1 MKQVTVFCV
10 VVVMWMVSGAS
21 ANVEVFEIC
30 TGSAKQQNPSLDGR
44 YTVWQDDRSGATNQ
58 DIYAYDLQTEHEF
71 AVCTAPGRQRYPSIS
86 GDLIVW
92 QDDRNGKWDIYGYDL
107 SVEQPQDR
115 EFVISEH
122 PHNQEYPAVS
132 GRFVIWGDRRNGTLD
147 LYGYD
152 LMDQV
157 EFEIASHP
165 TVSLMQ
171 PDIDGDWVVWYDDR
185 SGLYQVYACRLE
197 FPIPDGGFEVLH
209 VSPSDNAQG
218 FPSVSGDRVVW
229 HQQNS
234 VGGYDIAGCN
244 LQTGE
249 SFTVFEGGDGRYPSV
264 SGTTVVWE
272 DYRNGK
278 DRTDIFG
285 RDLASGGVFEISAT
299 VAKQARPVIDGQTII
314 WQHNEDL
321 WAAYLLEPTV
331 LTVIWPD
338 GGQML
343 LAGSEQDIL
352 WQTEGPALEQV
363 KLEFSA
369 DDGTNW
375 HVIEPN
381 VPDTGAYVWQIPEV
395 DSPVCR
401 VRVGD
406 VGGSGAIGV
415 SASVFTVFQC
425 DPALTADL
433 NGDCRVDI
441 ADFAVFA
448 EQWTQ
453 CGNRYDPDWCWQ

>member
-10 VVVMWMVSGAS
+10 AMGVWMVSGVY
-21 ANVEVFEIC
+21 ANVDVFEIC
-30 TGSAKQQNPSLDGR
+30 TDSARQQNPAISGR
-44 YTVWQDDRSGATNQ
+44 YVVWQDERDGTLNQ
-58 DIYAYDLQTEHEF
+58 NIYAYDLETGTEF
-71 AVCTAPGRQRYPSIS
+71 PVCTAPGHQRNAAIC
-86 GDLIVW
+86 GDIIVW
-92 QDDRNGKWDIYGYDL
+92 QDQRDGRWDIYGYDL
-107 SVEQPQDR
+107 SVVDPQER
-115 EFVISEH
+115 EFVISNHE
-122 PHNQEYPAVS
+122 HNQEYPAVS
-132 GRFVIWGDRRNGTLD
+132 GRFVIWGDRRDGTLD
-147 LYGYD
+147 LYGFD
-152 LMDQV
+152 LQTGV

-165 TVSLMQ
+165 SVSLLQ
-171 PDIDGDWVVWYDDR
+171 PDIDGDWVVWYDNR
-185 SGLYQVYACRLE
+185 SGRYQVYACRLE

-209 VSPSDNAQG
+209 VSPSDDAQG
-218 FPSVSGDRVVW
+218 FPSVSGGRVVW
-229 HQQNS
+229 HQPNS
-234 VGGYDIAGCN
+234 AGGYDIAGCY

-249 SFTVFEGGDGRYPSV
+249 SFTVLEDGDGRYPSV

-272 DYRNGK
+272 DYRSGK

-285 RDLASGGVFEISAT
+285 RDLAAGGVFEISAT
-299 VAKQARPVIDGQTII
+299 VAKQAGPVISGQTIV

-343 LAGSEQDIL
+343 LSGSEQDIL

-363 KLEFSA
+363 KLEFSP
-369 DDGTNW
+369 DDGANW

-381 VPDTGAYVWQIPEV
+381 VPDTGAYLWQIPEV
-395 DSPVCR
+395 DSSVCR

-406 VGGSGAIGV
+406 VGGSGAMGV
-415 SASVFTVFQC
+415 SASAFTIFQC

-441 ADFAVFA
+441 ADFALFA
-448 EQWTQ
+448 EQWMQ
-453 CGNRYDPDWCWQ
+453 CGNRYDPDWCRQ